1 MKTRYLIAILTAAA
15 IPAMAQSTGNETP
28 RVDKR
33 EANQEA
39 RIQQGVSSGE
49 LNARETA
56 RLERGQAHVRTLE
69 DKAKADG
76 TVTNKERAALRHAQ
90 NRQSKRI
97 YRQKH
102 DAQKAPAAPGA

>member
-1 MKTRYLIAILTAAA
+1 MNTRYVIAVLATAAL
-15 IPAMAQSTGNETP
+15 PALAQTAPPEMP

-49 LNARETA
+49 LNSKETA
-56 RLERGQAHVRTLE
+56 RLERGQAHVQTLE
-69 DKAKADG
+69 NNAKADG
-76 TVTNKERAALRHAQ
+76 TVTRKERAQLHRAQ
-90 NRQSKRI
+90 DRQSKRI

-102 DAQKAPAAPGA
+102 DAQKAPAAGA

>member
-1 MKTRYLIAILTAAA
+1 MNTRYLIALLAAA
-15 IPAMAQSTGNETP
+15 ALPAMAQNTDTP

-56 RLERGQAHVRTLE
+56 RLERGQSHVQALE
-69 DKAKADG
+69 NQAKADG
-76 TVTNKERAALRHAQ
+76 TVTKKERAALHRAQ
-90 NRQSKRI
+90 DRQSKRI

-102 DAQKAPAAPGA
+102 DAQKAPAAGA

>member
-1 MKTRYLIAILTAAA
+1 MNTRYLIAVLAAA
-15 IPAMAQSTGNETP
+15 ALPALAQTTPPETP

-39 RIQQGVSSGE
+39 RIQQGAASGE
-49 LNARETA
+49 LNGKETA

-76 TVTNKERAALRHAQ
+76 TVTNKERAQLHRAQ
-90 NRQSKRI
+90 DRQSKHI

-102 DAQKAPAAPGA
+102 DAQKAPAAGA

>member
-1 MKTRYLIAILTAAA
+1 MNTRYLIALLAAA
-15 IPAMAQSTGNETP
+15 ALPVMAQTTDTP

-56 RLERGQAHVRTLE
+56 RLEHGQSHVQALE

-76 TVTNKERAALRHAQ
+76 TVTKKERRALHHAQ
-90 NRQSKRI
+90 NHQSKRI

-102 DAQKAPAAPGA
+102 DAQKAPAAGA